1 MVDFEGAITA
11 NGESLPDAWIGGLT
25 ESYTVVGV
33 GRRYASL
40 DIELTPLGAYTVL
53 GRPMGE
59 LAGLCVPLVDLFGR
73 ELVERLRETLDWHER
88 FDLIERFLLARA
100 AAGPSP
106 TPAVERAVALLH
118 PRLPRTGRHDADR
131 LCRPLAAHRGR
142 DWRRS
147 PISPRQPR
155 FAGIACSPM
164 PTQNIFPALLYGD
177 CDRALSWLKD
187 AFGFEEKAVYRA
199 EDGAIHHAELRL
211 GDGLIMLGHDRRHG
225 RSAGPPPLDLFSV
238 SGSRRALRAR
248 EGGRSGDHARAH
260 RPAVRLTRIRR
271 PRPRGQRVVVRHL
284 QPA

>member
-1 MVDFEGAITA
+1 MHTRFLRAPDPRLRPLLYRPLYGFEQEAPGFASWLEPPRPAVTLMVDFEGAITA

-73 ELVERLRETLDWHER
+73 ELVDRLRETLDWHER

-118 PRLPRTGRHDADR
+118 QTGGNARIDA
-131 LCRPLAAHRGR
+131 LAAEL
-142 DWRRS
+142 DCSRRYLNRHFAAEVGL
-147 PISPRQPR
+147 PPKALARQIR
-155 FAGIACSPM
+155 FARVCQRVRTEPAAWSRLAAEAGYYDQAHLNRDFRELAGTT
-164 PTQNIFPALLYGD
+164 PTDFVARLLPTAG
-177 CDRALSWLKD
+177 
-187 AFGFEEKAVYRA
+187 V
-199 EDGAIHHAELRL
+199 I
-211 GDGLIMLGHDRRHG
+211 GDGVLFVQDS
-225 RSAGPPPLDLFSV
+225 SASQ
-238 SGSRRALRAR
+238 A
-248 EGGRSGDHARAH
+248 
-260 RPAVRLTRIRR
+260 
-271 PRPRGQRVVVRHL
+271 
-284 QPA
+284 